1 MAHRFVSLR
10 TDGSPIHLYEEDR
23 KKKFREVIWGDYL
36 KVKSNPG
43 DGWLQIDW
51 AARSPTKR
59 RTLYIREE
67 DTVVRRPLEIIF
79 LDVGQGDGAV
89 LISPETGSQE
99 RIVVIDAGE
108 GGNMRAFLAAR
119 FQTYRGFD
127 FAAAV
132 MTHPDQDHYYGFKDV
147 FADPGIGFGTV
158 YHNGL
163 VERPVAGTWE
173 KLGGKP
179 VKKAGSSLAYIGDL
193 AVDHAAVK
201 KIFANAG
208 SNFLFPQVMKA
219 ALANPK
225 IHDIRMLSV
234 QHAAME
240 DDAAWMPDFAPSDKR
255 GYTIQVLAPVVEEGP
270 GGKPALRQL
279 GSYNE
284 TKNGH
289 SVILRL
295 QYGKF
300 SVLFGGDLN
309 EGAEKFLLQHYTD
322 TSPFPKTATPA
333 YDDMVA
339 KARDTFRS
347 DVMKSCHHGSE
358 KVTDAFLDAVNP
370 AAFIISSG
378 DEEGH
383 VHSRPDLLGRL
394 GRFGRGGAPVIL
406 STELQRSSR
415 EREDPGAVGKLLAS
429 IDKLAAGTLAPA
441 QAEQLKASVKAD
453 VQALARSN
461 VEVYGAIYLKTDGE
475 RLMTAFRIETGSETK
490 KWFSFRYRFE
500 GDVLVR
506 ED

>member
-10 TDGSPIHLYEEDR
+10 ANGSPIHLFEEVAGQ

-36 KVKSNPG
+36 KVKKDLG
-43 DGWLQIDW
+43 DGWLEIDW
-51 AARSPTKR
+51 AARSPEKR
-59 RTLYIREE
+59 RTLYIPKA
-67 DTVVRRPLEIIF
+67 DTAERRPLEIIF

-89 LISPETGSQE
+89 LISPETDGEE

-132 MTHPDQDHYYGFKDV
+132 MTHPDQDHYFGFKDV

-163 VERPVAGTWE
+163 VERPVKEAEWA

-179 VKKAGSSLAYIGDL
+179 VKADGSSVAYIGNL
-193 AVDHAAVK
+193 AEDHETVK
-201 KIFANAG
+201 AIFDGVASTAK
-208 SNFLFPQVMKA
+208 FPQVMRA
-219 ALANPK
+219 ALENPK
-225 IHDIRMLSV
+225 IDDIRMLSV
-234 QHAAME
+234 QHATME
-240 DDAAWMPDFAPSDKR
+240 DDMAWMPDFAPSDAR
-255 GYTIQVLAPVVEEGP
+255 GYTIRVLAPVVEEGP
-270 GGKPALRQL
+270 DGLPALRQL

-284 TKNGH
+284 TKNAH

-309 EGAEKFLLQHYTD
+309 AGAEKFLLQHYTGA
-322 TSPFPKTATPA
+322 SKFPKTGTPA

-339 KARDTFRS
+339 KARGTFRS

-370 AAFIISSG
+370 AAFVISSG
-378 DEEGH
+378 DSEPH
-383 VHSRPDLLGRL
+383 IHPRPDLLGRL

-415 EREDPGAVGKLLAS
+415 EREDKGAVDKLLAA
-429 IDKLAAGTLAPA
+429 IDKLAAGKLAA
-441 QAEQLKASVKAD
+441 GQIAQLKDDVKT
-453 VQALARSN
+453 LGRSN
-461 VEVYGAIYLKTDGE
+461 VEVYGAIYLKTDGD
-475 RLMTAFRIETGSETK
+475 RLMTAFRIETGSALE
-490 KWFSFRYRFE
+490 KWFSFRYRFDN
-500 GDVLVR
+500 DVLVR